1 MKTYTT
7 QDLADIFKCDIE
19 TIRRY
24 IKSGKLKALK
34 FGKEYRITQEQLD
47 KFIEGGK

>member
-1 MKTYTT
+1 MKIYTSKE
-7 QDLADIFKCDIE
+7 LAEMFQCDIQ

-24 IKSGKLKALK
+24 IKDGKLKALR